1 MMEQSAKDPLAHV
14 EEMPADP
21 IELLKEGI
29 ANAKAGNKAQ
39 ARSFLLWSLSL
50 NPQNEMAWLW
60 LAWIAESPKEA
71 ILYLEKVLALNPN
84 NQQAL
89 QWFNKIRSHK
99 FQETPVWKCPI
110 CLVNLPSKVS
120 KCPSCRS
127 ILVINEITEIIN
139 NEDADRSLLNQAVE
153 RFENALYNGEIQTVS
168 SSEAEF
174 HINIGLIYL
183 NIKSLDKG
191 LLHLQNA
198 IYLREDAHL
207 RTQVEKLANV
217 LKQIKEKEKEKSKSQ
232 KQEKIVMV
240 IDDSPTI
247 RKLVAIT
254 LERIGY
260 KVIAVPDGVQ
270 SLAKIEE
277 TIPDLVL
284 LDISMPYMDGYQ
296 VCKLL
301 KGNAKTKHIPVLMLS
316 GKDGFIDK
324 VRARLAGSSGH
335 ISKPVDPNVLSAM
348 VQKHIF
354 VKK

>member
-1 MMEQSAKDPLAHV
+1 MEQYAKDPLANV
-14 EEMPADP
+14 DAMPADP

-29 ANAKAGNKAQ
+29 ANAKVGNKAQ

-50 NPQNEMAWLW
+50 NSQSEMAWLW
-60 LAWIAESPKEA
+60 LAWIADSPKEA
-71 ILYLEKVLALNPN
+71 VLYLEKVLALNPN

-99 FQETPVWKCPI
+99 LQETPVWKCPV
-110 CLVNLPSKVS
+110 CLVSLPSKAS
-120 KCPSCRS
+120 KCPNCRS
-127 ILVINEITEIIN
+127 VLVINDINEILN
-139 NEDADRSLLNQAVE
+139 NEDADRGLLNQAIE
-153 RFENALYNGEIQTVS
+153 RFENALYNGEIQSVS
-168 SSEAEF
+168 SSEADF
-174 HINIGLIYL
+174 HVNMGLTYL

-207 RTQVEKLANV
+207 RAQVEKLANLV
-217 LKQIKEKEKEKSKSQ
+217 KQIKEKEKSKSQ

-260 KVIAVPDGVQ
+260 KVVAVPDGVQ

-277 TIPDLVL
+277 TVPDLVL

-301 KGNAKTKHIPVLMLS
+301 KGNAKTKHVPVLMLS

-348 VQKHIF
+348 VQKHVI

>member
-1 MMEQSAKDPLAHV
+1 MIEQHAKDSLANL
-14 EEMPADP
+14 ESIPADP
-21 IELLKEGI
+21 MELLKEGI
-29 ANAKAGNKAQ
+29 TNAKAGNKAQ

-50 NPQNEMAWLW
+50 NSENEMAWLW

-71 ILYLEKVLALNPN
+71 VLYLEKVLALNPN

-89 QWFNKIRSHK
+89 QWLGKIRHHK
-99 FQETPVWKCPI
+99 LQETPVWKCPI

-153 RFENALYNGEIQTVS
+153 RFENALYNGDIQSVS

-174 HINIGLIYL
+174 HINMGLTYL

-198 IYLREDAHL
+198 VYLKEEPHL
-207 RTQVEKLANV
+207 RTQVEKLANI
-217 LKQIKEKEKEKSKSQ
+217 LKQIKEKEKSKSQ

-260 KVIAVPDGVQ
+260 KVVAVADGVQ

-277 TIPDLVL
+277 TVPDLVL

-301 KGNAKTKHIPVLMLS
+301 KGNLKTKNVPVLMLS

-335 ISKPVDPNVLSAM
+335 ISKPVDPNVLLAM
-348 VQKHIF
+348 VQKHI
-354 VKK
+354 VSKK